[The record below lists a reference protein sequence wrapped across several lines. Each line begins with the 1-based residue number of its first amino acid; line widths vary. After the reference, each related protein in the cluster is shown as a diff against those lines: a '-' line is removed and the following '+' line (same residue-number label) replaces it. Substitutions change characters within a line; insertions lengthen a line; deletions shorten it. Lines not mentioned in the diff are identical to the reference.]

1 MAKKHLSEDEIKYV
15 ISADSSKAQ
24 QAIHQL
30 AKSTES
36 LRKEEKARRQALI
49 EMEATGK
56 KNTDEY
62 RKLNTEMKGYS
73 KRISENE
80 KRLREMRSTLDTSA
94 MSMNQLR
101 KYAKELANEMD
112 NISQAA
118 SPQQFGDLQKR
129 LAAVNLR
136 MEELRVS
143 TSKLRQHL
151 ISDSSINVMMGNL
164 MAKFG
169 ALVGQIA
176 QKSLGM
182 LTDVIDKGVELAEAA
197 DGITHAFR
205 RIGSEDYLQG
215 LRQATK
221 NTVDDVELMKATVK
235 ANDFRIPLEDLG
247 KYLAFAQ
254 LKAQQT
260 GQSLDYMVDSIV
272 TGLGR
277 QSPQILDNLGLS
289 AAEIGEKTKKTGNFM
304 KAVASIVEGQL
315 AKAGETYVSA
325 ADRSVQ
331 RTVALTNAQKKL
343 GDAFLPIKQ
352 EWEDMMMAA
361 KLSTVGILKFLAE
374 HYEGILM
381 VGKALGVLI
390 ATTAAYV
397 AGQKLAYLWGIR
409 AVAASKLKAAA
420 MAIENAMTELS
431 VLRHA
436 VLNKTMTRSIAL
448 QKAFNV
454 VLKLNPWGAVL
465 GAITLVVGA
474 LLIFSRRTDAAVRA
488 QKRINEVKRQA
499 IERAAE
505 EKTKIDLLVAAA
517 RDEKRSMDE
526 RRKAV
531 AELNRII
538 PNYNAQLDET
548 TGKYR
553 ENKKALDDYLKSLV
567 HKYEIEGAK
576 DMLAKLAKEAWL
588 AKEELKKA
596 NAELN
601 GAQTAQGGSTYTT
614 SWGAVGNTKQD
625 VVDRAQAKV
634 SGAQAKY
641 NAAEAEKQAF
651 LKSYGQD
658 LAGDAVAGAK
668 AEGTQ
673 GAKGT
678 VGAAL
683 DSIKAKIER
692 LKAERLTLK
701 VGDTSGLKKIDSQI
715 AALERRKASLEGSG
729 TRNTAHKA
737 PGADKADKAQKNGL
751 DNGRQQALAK
761 EEAAYNESAN
771 VLKKALADKKKSQ
784 EEYNVAMQ
792 MLEVAHA
799 ANVLNI
805 ECEYTQKA
813 KQLYMADANERQRI
827 ILAQQANERRANQA
841 FQDKSMTTRQ
851 QYFDALKTLQS
862 QGMTDEQRR
871 EADHALQLSSL
882 DAFYK
887 ARLEQA
893 RQYGED
899 DQALT
904 EAYERAKAEIIR
916 KYEQQAEEERF
927 QTRVRAGLVSQKEIF
942 ERELAQLKEKLAQ
955 EGATEAEQQQA
966 MANMTQQFEADKL
979 QLRQQYGIATQQELF
994 DAELA
999 QLKQHLDAQMITQ
1012 EEYEQAVAQMK
1023 MDKWKQSF
1031 DYYSNLFGTA
1041 VKQLQDAEM
1050 ANVDAKYDAEIEAAQ
1065 GNADQVEKLEK
1076 QKANEKLKIQK
1087 KYADVNFA
1095 IQASQIIV
1103 NTAVSVMKAFSEL
1116 GPIGGAIAGALMT
1129 VAGTA
1134 QLAVANAER
1143 QKVKKMTLQ
1152 GASAGS
1158 AATGARVA
1166 TGLESGGSIDVE
1178 REQDGKH
1185 FKASYEPKRRGYV
1198 DRPTVLV
1205 GEGPMGHSKEWV
1217 ASNAALENPTVAPLI
1232 DVIDKAQRVGDI
1244 RTLDLRKV
1252 MMQRGL
1258 ANGGFVSQ
1266 PVDSKTQAVTTTTTV
1281 ATSVVNATDEELLSL
1296 LRDLRENGIRSF
1308 VALDDIEA
1316 RQKIQQQ
1323 YRNIAQKQ

>member
-36 LRKEEKARRQALI
+36 LRKEEKARRSALI

-397 AGQKLAYLWGIR
+397 AGQKLAYLWGMR

-729 TRNTAHKA
+729 TRNTAPKA
-737 PGADKADKAQKNGL
+737 PGTGKAQKNGF

-994 DAELA
+994 DAEMA
-999 QLKQHLDAQMITQ
+999 QLKQHLDAKMITQ

-1041 VKQLQDAEM
+1041 IKQLQDAEM

-1178 REQDGKH
+1178 REQDGKR

-1205 GEGPMGHSKEWV
+1205 GEGPAGHSKEWV
-1217 ASNAALENPTVAPLI
+1217 ASNAAMENPTVAPLI
-1232 DVIDKAQRVGDI
+1232 DVIDKAQRTGDI

-1258 ANGGFVSQ
+1258 ASGGFVSQ
-1266 PVDSKTQAVTTTTTV
+1266 PTHSSPQPSPTPTTL
-1281 ATSVVNATDEELLSL
+1281 ATSAANTTGEELIAI

>member
-1 MAKKHLSEDEIKYV
+1 MAKKHLSEDEIKYI

-30 AKSTES
+30 GKSTAS
-36 LRKEEKARRQALI
+36 LRREEKARRSALI

-56 KNTDEY
+56 KNTDQY
-62 RKLNTEMKGYS
+62 RKLKEEIKNYS
-73 KRISENE
+73 KQISDNE
-80 KRLREMRSTLDTSA
+80 AKMRKLRSTLDTSA

-101 KYAKELANEMD
+101 RYAKELATELD
-112 NISQAA
+112 NTSRAA
-118 SPQQFGDLQKR
+118 SPQQFSDLQKR
-129 LAAVNLR
+129 LASVNLR
-136 MEELRVS
+136 MEELRTSS
-143 TSKLRQHL
+143 TKLRQNL
-151 ISDSSINVMMGNL
+151 IGEGTINVMMGNA
-164 MAKFG
+164 MVRFG
-169 ALVGQIA
+169 ELVGNVARNIT
-176 QKSLGM
+176 SM
-182 LTDVIDKGVELAEAA
+182 FSDVIAKGVELAEAA
-197 DGITHAFR
+197 DGITHAFQ

-215 LRQATK
+215 LREATK
-221 NTVDDVELMKATVK
+221 NTVDDVELMKAAVK

-277 QSPQILDNLGLS
+277 RSPLILDNLGLS

-304 KAVASIVEGQL
+304 KAVASIVEEQL
-315 AKAGETYVSA
+315 AAAGEKYVSA

-352 EWEDMMMAA
+352 GWEDMMMSL
-361 KLSTVGILKFLAE
+361 KFSVIGILKFLAE
-374 HYEGILM
+374 HYEGIRM

-390 ATTAAYV
+390 VTTAAYV
-397 AGQKLAYLWGIR
+397 AGQKLGYLWGMR
-409 AVAASKLKAAA
+409 TVAVSKLKAAA

-465 GAITLVVGA
+465 GAITLVLGA
-474 LLIFSRRTDAAVRA
+474 LWLFNRRTDAAARA

-526 RRKAV
+526 RRRAV

-576 DMLAKLAKEAWL
+576 EMLAKLAKEAWL

-625 VVDRAQAKV
+625 VVDRARSKV
-634 SGAQAKY
+634 SGAQVKY

-658 LAGDAVAGAK
+658 LASDAVAGAK
-668 AEGTQ
+668 AEGAQ
-673 GAKGT
+673 GAKDT

-683 DSIKAKIER
+683 DNIKAKIER

-701 VGDTSGLKKIDSQI
+701 VGDISGLKRIDSQI
-715 AALERRKASLEGSG
+715 ATLERRKASLEGNG
-729 TRNTAHKA
+729 TRSTVHKTH
-737 PGADKADKAQKNGL
+737 GVDKAQKSSF
-751 DNGRQQALAK
+751 DNSRQQDLAK
-761 EEAAYNESAN
+761 EDAAYNESAN
-771 VLKKALADKKKSQ
+771 VLKKALADRKKSQ

-805 ECEYTQKA
+805 EGEYTQKA
-813 KQLYMADANERQRI
+813 KQLHIANANERQRI

-851 QYFDALKTLQS
+851 QYFDALKTLQD
-862 QGMTDEQRR
+862 QGMTDEQKH
-871 EADHALQLSSL
+871 EADRALQLSSL
-882 DAFYK
+882 EAFYK

-942 ERELAQLKEKLAQ
+942 ERELAQLKEKLAR
-955 EGATEAEQQQA
+955 EGATEEDQQRA
-966 MANMTQQFEADKL
+966 VANMTRQFEEDKL
-979 QLRQQYGIATQQELF
+979 RLRQQYGIATQQEQF

-999 QLKQHLDAQMITQ
+999 QLKQHLDAKMITE

-1041 VKQLQDAEM
+1041 IKQLQDAEM

-1076 QKANEKLKIQK
+1076 QKANEKLNIQK

-1116 GPIGGAIAGALMT
+1116 GPIGGAIAGALMS

-1152 GASAGS
+1152 GASSGS
-1158 AATGARVA
+1158 SATGARVA

-1178 REQDGKH
+1178 REQDGRL
-1185 FKASYEPKRRGYV
+1185 FKAKFEPDRRGYV

-1205 GEGPMGHSKEWV
+1205 GEGPTGHSKEWV

-1258 ANGGFVSQ
+1258 ASGGFVSQ
-1266 PVDSKTQAVTTTTTV
+1266 PAASNAQPSATPTTV
-1281 ATSVVNATDEELLSL
+1281 TISPSNATGEELLSL
-1296 LRDLRENGIRSF
+1296 LRDLREKGIPSF
-1308 VALDDIEA
+1308 VALDEIEA

-1323 YRNIAQKQ
+1323 YRMIAQKQ

>member
-1 MAKKHLSEDEIKYV
+1 MAKKHLSEDEIKYI

-30 AKSTES
+30 GKSTAS
-36 LRKEEKARRQALI
+36 LRREEKARRSALI

-56 KNTDEY
+56 KNTDQY
-62 RKLNTEMKGYS
+62 RKLKEEIKNYS
-73 KRISENE
+73 KQISDNE
-80 KRLREMRSTLDTSA
+80 AQMRKLRSTLDTSA

-101 KYAKELANEMD
+101 RYAKELATELD
-112 NISQAA
+112 NTSRAA
-118 SPQQFGDLQKR
+118 SPQQFNDLQKR
-129 LAAVNLR
+129 LASVNLR
-136 MEELRVS
+136 MEELRTSS
-143 TSKLRQHL
+143 TKLRQNL
-151 ISDSSINVMMGNL
+151 IGEGTINVMMGNA
-164 MAKFG
+164 MVRFG
-169 ALVGQIA
+169 ELVGNVARNIT
-176 QKSLGM
+176 SM
-182 LTDVIDKGVELAEAA
+182 FSDVIAKGVELAEAA
-197 DGITHAFR
+197 DGITHAFQ

-215 LRQATK
+215 LREATK
-221 NTVDDVELMKATVK
+221 NTVDDVELMKAAVK

-277 QSPQILDNLGLS
+277 RSPLILDNLGLS

-315 AKAGETYVSA
+315 AAAGEKYVSA

-352 EWEDMMMAA
+352 GWEDMMMSL
-361 KLSTVGILKFLAE
+361 KFSIIDILKFLAE
-374 HYEGILM
+374 HYEGIRM
-381 VGKALGVLI
+381 VGKALGVLMGTTI
-390 ATTAAYV
+390 AYTV
-397 AGQKLAYLWGIR
+397 GQRLSYLWGMR
-409 AVAASKLKAAA
+409 TVAASKLKAAA

-465 GAITLVVGA
+465 GAITLVLGA
-474 LLIFSRRTDAAVRA
+474 LWLFNRRTDAAARA

-625 VVDRAQAKV
+625 VVDRARSKV

-641 NAAEAEKQAF
+641 NAAESEKQAF

-658 LAGDAVAGAK
+658 LASDAVAGAK
-668 AEGTQ
+668 AEGAQ
-673 GAKGT
+673 GAKDT

-683 DSIKAKIER
+683 DNIKAKIER

-701 VGDTSGLKKIDSQI
+701 VGDTSGLKKIDRQI
-715 AALERRKASLEGSG
+715 AALERRKASLEGNG
-729 TRNTAHKA
+729 TRSTVHKTH
-737 PGADKADKAQKNGL
+737 GVDKAQKGGF
-751 DNGRQQALAK
+751 DNSRQQDLAK
-761 EEAAYNESAN
+761 EDAAYNESGN
-771 VLKKALADKKKSQ
+771 VLKKALVDKKKSQ

-805 ECEYTQKA
+805 EREYTRKA
-813 KQLYMADANERQRI
+813 QQLHIADANERQRI
-827 ILAQQANERRANQA
+827 ILAQQANEQKANHA
-841 FQDKSMTTRQ
+841 FQDKSMVTQQ
-851 QYFDALKTLQS
+851 QYFDALKTLQD
-862 QGMTDEQRR
+862 QGMTDDQKR
-871 EADHALQLSSL
+871 EADHVLQLSSL
-882 DAFYK
+882 EAFYK
-887 ARLEQA
+887 ARLAQA

-899 DQALT
+899 EKALT
-904 EAYERAKAEIIR
+904 EAYERARAEIIR

-927 QTRVRAGLVSQKEIF
+927 QTRVRAGLVTQKEIF
-942 ERELAQLKEKLAQ
+942 ERELAQLKEKLAR
-955 EGATEAEQQQA
+955 EGATEEEQQRA
-966 MANMTQQFEADKL
+966 VANMTRQFEEDKL
-979 QLRQQYGIATQQELF
+979 RLRQQYGIATQQEQF

-999 QLKQHLDAQMITQ
+999 QLKQHLDAKMITE

-1041 VKQLQDAEM
+1041 IKQLQDAEM

-1076 QKANEKLKIQK
+1076 QKANEKLNIQK

-1116 GPIGGAIAGALMT
+1116 GPIGGAIAGALMS

-1152 GASAGS
+1152 GASSGS
-1158 AATGARVA
+1158 SATGARVA

-1178 REQDGKH
+1178 REQDGRL
-1185 FKASYEPKRRGYV
+1185 FKAKFEPDRRGYV

-1205 GEGPMGHSKEWV
+1205 GEGPTGHSKEWV

-1258 ANGGFVSQ
+1258 ASGGFVSQ
-1266 PVDSKTQAVTTTTTV
+1266 PAASSAQPSAIPTTVTTSPTNVTG
-1281 ATSVVNATDEELLSL
+1281 EELLSL
-1296 LRDLRENGIRSF
+1296 LRDLRENGIPSF
-1308 VALDDIEA
+1308 VALDEIEA

-1323 YRNIAQKQ
+1323 YRMIAQKQ

>member
-1 MAKKHLSEDEIKYV
+1 MAKKHLSEDEIKYI

-30 AKSTES
+30 GKSTAS
-36 LRKEEKARRQALI
+36 LRREEKARRSALI

-56 KNTDEY
+56 KNTDQY
-62 RKLNTEMKGYS
+62 RKLKEEIKNYS
-73 KRISENE
+73 KQISDNE
-80 KRLREMRSTLDTSA
+80 AQMRKLRSTLDTSA

-101 KYAKELANEMD
+101 RYAKELATELD
-112 NISQAA
+112 NTSRAA
-118 SPQQFGDLQKR
+118 SPQQFNDLQKR
-129 LAAVNLR
+129 LASVNLR
-136 MEELRVS
+136 MEELR
-143 TSKLRQHL
+143 TSSMKLRQNL
-151 ISDSSINVMMGNL
+151 IGEGTINVMMGNAMVRL
-164 MAKFG
+164 G
-169 ALVGQIA
+169 ELVGNVARNIT
-176 QKSLGM
+176 SM
-182 LTDVIDKGVELAEAA
+182 FSDVIAKGVELAEAA
-197 DGITHAFR
+197 DGITHAFQ

-215 LRQATK
+215 LREATK
-221 NTVDDVELMKATVK
+221 NTVDDVELMKAAVK

-277 QSPQILDNLGLS
+277 RSPLILDNLGLS

-315 AKAGETYVSA
+315 AAAGEKYVSA

-352 EWEDMMMAA
+352 GWEDMMMSL
-361 KLSTVGILKFLAE
+361 KFSIIDILKFLAE
-374 HYEGILM
+374 HYEGIRM
-381 VGKALGVLI
+381 VGKALGVLMGTTI
-390 ATTAAYV
+390 AYTV
-397 AGQKLAYLWGIR
+397 GQRLSYLWGMR
-409 AVAASKLKAAA
+409 TVAASKLKAAA

-465 GAITLVVGA
+465 GAITLVLGA
-474 LLIFSRRTDAAVRA
+474 LWLFNRRTDAAARA

-625 VVDRAQAKV
+625 VVDRARSKV

-641 NAAEAEKQAF
+641 NAAESEKQAF

-658 LAGDAVAGAK
+658 LASDAVAGAK
-668 AEGTQ
+668 AEGAQ
-673 GAKGT
+673 GAKDT

-683 DSIKAKIER
+683 DNIKAKVER

-701 VGDTSGLKKIDSQI
+701 VGDTSGLKRIDRQI
-715 AALERRKASLEGSG
+715 AALERRKASLEGNG
-729 TRNTAHKA
+729 TRSTVHKTH
-737 PGADKADKAQKNGL
+737 GVDKAQKGGF
-751 DNGRQQALAK
+751 DNSRQQDLAK
-761 EEAAYNESAN
+761 EDAAYNESGN
-771 VLKKALADKKKSQ
+771 VLKKALVDKKKSQ

-805 ECEYTQKA
+805 EREYTRKA
-813 KQLYMADANERQRI
+813 QQLHIADANERQRI
-827 ILAQQANERRANQA
+827 ILAQQANEQKANQA
-841 FQDKSMTTRQ
+841 FQDKSMVTQQ
-851 QYFDALKTLQS
+851 QYFDALKTLQD
-862 QGMTDEQRR
+862 QGMTDEQKR
-871 EADHALQLSSL
+871 EADHVLQLSSL
-882 DAFYK
+882 EAFYK
-887 ARLEQA
+887 ARLAQA

-899 DQALT
+899 EKALT
-904 EAYERAKAEIIR
+904 EAYERARAEIIR

-942 ERELAQLKEKLAQ
+942 ERELAQLKEKLAR
-955 EGATEAEQQQA
+955 EGATEEEQQRA
-966 MANMTQQFEADKL
+966 VANMTRQFEEDKL
-979 QLRQQYGIATQQELF
+979 RLRQQYGIATQQEQF

-999 QLKQHLDAQMITQ
+999 QLKQHLDAKMITE

-1041 VKQLQDAEM
+1041 IKQLQDAEM

-1076 QKANEKLKIQK
+1076 QKANEKLNIQK

-1116 GPIGGAIAGALMT
+1116 GPIGGAIAGALMS

-1152 GASAGS
+1152 GASSGS
-1158 AATGARVA
+1158 SATGARVA

-1178 REQDGKH
+1178 REQDGRL
-1185 FKASYEPKRRGYV
+1185 FKAKFEPDRRGYV

-1205 GEGPMGHSKEWV
+1205 GEGPTGHSKEWV

-1258 ANGGFVSQ
+1258 ASGGFVSQ
-1266 PVDSKTQAVTTTTTV
+1266 PAASNAQPSATPTTV
-1281 ATSVVNATDEELLSL
+1281 TISPSNATGEELLSL
-1296 LRDLRENGIRSF
+1296 LRELREKGIPSF
-1308 VALDDIEA
+1308 VALDEIEA

-1323 YRNIAQKQ
+1323 YRMIAQKQ

>member
-1 MAKKHLSEDEIKYV
+1 MAKKHLSEDEIKYI

-30 AKSTES
+30 GKSTAS
-36 LRKEEKARRQALI
+36 LRREEKARRSALI

-56 KNTDEY
+56 KNTDQY
-62 RKLNTEMKGYS
+62 RKLKEEIKNYS
-73 KRISENE
+73 KQISDNE
-80 KRLREMRSTLDTSA
+80 AQMRKLRSTLDTSA

-101 KYAKELANEMD
+101 RYAKELATELD
-112 NISQAA
+112 NTSRAA
-118 SPQQFGDLQKR
+118 SPQQFNDLQKR
-129 LAAVNLR
+129 LASVNLR
-136 MEELRVS
+136 MEELR
-143 TSKLRQHL
+143 TSSMKLRQNL
-151 ISDSSINVMMGNL
+151 IGEGTINVMMGNAMVRL
-164 MAKFG
+164 G
-169 ALVGQIA
+169 ELVGNVARNIT
-176 QKSLGM
+176 GM
-182 LTDVIDKGVELAEAA
+182 FSDVIAKGVELAEAA
-197 DGITHAFR
+197 DGITHAFQ

-215 LRQATK
+215 LREATK
-221 NTVDDVELMKATVK
+221 NTVDDVELMKAAVK

-277 QSPQILDNLGLS
+277 RSPLILDNLGLS

-315 AKAGETYVSA
+315 AAAGEKYVSA

-352 EWEDMMMAA
+352 GWEDMMMSL
-361 KLSTVGILKFLAE
+361 KFSIIDILKFLAE
-374 HYEGILM
+374 HYEGIRM
-381 VGKALGVLI
+381 VGKALGVLMGTTI
-390 ATTAAYV
+390 AYTV
-397 AGQKLAYLWGIR
+397 GQRLSYLWGMR
-409 AVAASKLKAAA
+409 TVAASKLKAAA

-465 GAITLVVGA
+465 GAITLVLGA
-474 LLIFSRRTDAAVRA
+474 LWLFNRRTDAAARA

-625 VVDRAQAKV
+625 VVDRARSKV

-641 NAAEAEKQAF
+641 NAAESEKQAF

-658 LAGDAVAGAK
+658 LASDAVAGAK
-668 AEGTQ
+668 AEGAQ
-673 GAKGT
+673 GAKDT

-683 DSIKAKIER
+683 DNIKTKIER

-701 VGDTSGLKKIDSQI
+701 VGDTSGLKRIDRQI
-715 AALERRKASLEGSG
+715 AALERRKASLEGNG
-729 TRNTAHKA
+729 TRSTVHKTH
-737 PGADKADKAQKNGL
+737 GVDKAQKGGF
-751 DNGRQQALAK
+751 DNSRQQDLAK
-761 EEAAYNESAN
+761 EDAAYNESGN
-771 VLKKALADKKKSQ
+771 VLKKALVDKKKSQ

-805 ECEYTQKA
+805 EREYTRKA
-813 KQLYMADANERQRI
+813 QQLHIADANERQRI
-827 ILAQQANERRANQA
+827 ILAQQANEQKANQA
-841 FQDKSMTTRQ
+841 FQDKSMVTQQ
-851 QYFDALKTLQS
+851 QYFDALKTLQD
-862 QGMTDEQRR
+862 QGMTDEQKR
-871 EADHALQLSSL
+871 EADHVLQLSSL
-882 DAFYK
+882 EAFYK
-887 ARLEQA
+887 ARLAQA

-899 DQALT
+899 EKALT
-904 EAYERAKAEIIR
+904 EAYERARAEIIR

-942 ERELAQLKEKLAQ
+942 ERELAQLKEKLAR
-955 EGATEAEQQQA
+955 EGATEEEQQRA
-966 MANMTQQFEADKL
+966 VANMTRQFEEDKL
-979 QLRQQYGIATQQELF
+979 RLRQQYGIATQQEQF

-999 QLKQHLDAQMITQ
+999 QLKQHLDAKMITE
-1012 EEYEQAVAQMK
+1012 EEYEQAVVQMK

-1041 VKQLQDAEM
+1041 IKQLQDAEM

-1076 QKANEKLKIQK
+1076 QKANEKLNIQK

-1116 GPIGGAIAGALMT
+1116 GPIGGAIAGALMS

-1152 GASAGS
+1152 GASSGS
-1158 AATGARVA
+1158 SATGARVA

-1178 REQDGKH
+1178 REQDGRL
-1185 FKASYEPKRRGYV
+1185 FKAKFEPDRRGYV

-1205 GEGPMGHSKEWV
+1205 GEGPTGHSKEWV

-1258 ANGGFVSQ
+1258 ASGGFVSQ
-1266 PVDSKTQAVTTTTTV
+1266 PAASNAQPSATPTTV
-1281 ATSVVNATDEELLSL
+1281 TISPSNATGEELLSL
-1296 LRDLRENGIRSF
+1296 LRELREKGIPSF
-1308 VALDDIEA
+1308 VALDEIEA

-1323 YRNIAQKQ
+1323 YRMIAQKQ